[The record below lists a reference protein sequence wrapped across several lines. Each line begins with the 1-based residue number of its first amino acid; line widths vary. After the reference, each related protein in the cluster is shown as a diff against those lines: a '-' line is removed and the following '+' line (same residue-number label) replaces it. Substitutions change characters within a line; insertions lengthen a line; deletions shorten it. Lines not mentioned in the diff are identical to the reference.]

1 MSGRV
6 DEIEF
11 IDLAVLCLIIQLDGA
26 RLDRDA
32 AFAFDLHIV
41 EQLLLHLAGGD
52 ALCRL
57 QNAVGQR
64 AFAVVDMGNDRKIAD
79 LLLSCHSS
87 SGKPNILYI
96 FYINIPT
103 DIEKY
108 YITRPVTFQENFYVG
123 TIDLP

>member
-11 IDLAVLCLIIQLDGA
+11 VNLAVLRLIVQLDGA

-32 AFAFDLHIV
+32 AFALDLHIV
-41 EQLLLHLAGGD
+41 EQLFLHLAGGD
-52 ALCRL
+52 ALCRF

-64 AFAVVDMGNDRKIAD
+64 AFAVINMGDDRKIAD

-87 SGKPNILYI
+87 SGFSKFTVH
-96 FYINIPT
+96 FY
-103 DIEKY
+103 Y
-108 YITRPVTFQENFYVG
+108 
-123 TIDLP
+123 